1 MKISFI
7 GTGYVGL
14 VGGVCFADKGHQV
27 ICMDNDPAKISS
39 LKQGK
44 VTIWEP
50 NLEEL
55 LVKNLNNKNL
65 SFTDDLQLAIENSD
79 LIFFCLPTPTNED
92 GSADLQYVLDIA
104 SKIGKFFNGYKL
116 IVNKSTVPVGTTKK
130 IREVLSQ
137 SAKTDFDVVSN
148 PEFLREGRAVQ
159 DFLYPD
165 RIIIGASSDKAKQ
178 IMKDLYKDFIN
189 DENQLLFM
197 DEQSSEMT
205 KYASNSFLATK
216 ISFINQI
223 ANLCDIMGADIE
235 QVALGMGLDPRIGHQ
250 FLKAGIGYGGSCF
263 PKDVKALIS
272 SAESVSYKFHILEA
286 VQLVNTNQRQLFIN
300 KILNYFQGNIKDKK
314 LAVWG
319 LAFKG
324 DTDDTRESP
333 ALDVVKKLLD
343 QGAKISA
350 FDPVAMDQVKK
361 YYKLNIEYM
370 INMYDTLDNSEAL
383 LVLTEWQLFKN
394 PDWNKV
400 ATKLKNKVIF
410 DAKNLLDKQVLQK
423 IGFEYFGMGR

>member
-343 QGAKISA
+343 QEAKISA
-350 FDPVAMDQVKK
+350 FDPAAMDQVKK
-361 YYKLNIEYM
+361 YYKLNIEYA
-370 INMYDTLDNSEAL
+370 IDMYDTLDNSEAL
-383 LVLTEWQLFKN
+383 LVLTEWQLFRN

-423 IGFEYFGMGR
+423 TGFEYFGMGR